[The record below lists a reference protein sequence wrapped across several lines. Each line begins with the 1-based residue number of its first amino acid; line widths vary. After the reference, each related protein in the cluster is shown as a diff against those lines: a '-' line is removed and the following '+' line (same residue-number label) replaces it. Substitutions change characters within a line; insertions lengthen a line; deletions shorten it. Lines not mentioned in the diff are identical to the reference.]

1 MLDGLRPHQD
11 KVKVPELL
19 LVIFFLALE
28 EGYGPETSAD
38 GVGGWVERK
47 YDIFRLSGGVG
58 KLWVGLVGPGGPT
71 RHRGDGDDGGG
82 QRPRPLKFSDRFQ
95 RRNQENQKSKR
106 SDGPTSAHLNGM
118 ASAAAALRRQ

>member
-58 KLWVGLVGPGGPT
+58 KLWVGLVGPGG
-71 RHRGDGDDGGG
+71 
-82 QRPRPLKFSDRFQ
+82 
-95 RRNQENQKSKR
+95 
-106 SDGPTSAHLNGM
+106 
-118 ASAAAALRRQ
+118 